1 MCIELKTRYRT
12 NFAQKVQDST
22 RMGHASFSTRQ
33 NPNLIELPI
42 VFAVSL
48 MKVDFLRGCELIL
61 IAEEFT
67 TGEESLKATVLDEA
81 C

>member
-1 MCIELKTRYRT
+1 MLSFDKYVY
-12 NFAQKVQDST
+12 VQDST

-48 MKVDFLRGCELIL
+48 IESGFPTRVRAHTDSRGVHNRERI
-61 IAEEFT
+61 F
-67 TGEESLKATVLDEA
+67 ESISLG
-81 C
+81 